1 MTRGEKLWLLAVSIA
16 LALVTTLPFLL
27 AYERQGTDLRFTGS
41 LFAVEDGNSYI
52 AKMLRGA
59 EGDWLFRSPYTAV
72 EQAGVPAFL
81 GYLLLGKLA
90 SGKGSHEQLVALFQL
105 ARILAIPLMVFATY
119 RFVSRFVVEVRW
131 RRWATILAI
140 AGGGLGWLV
149 LLSGSSSWLGSQPLE
164 LYSPETFGFLAALTF
179 PHLLLARAFL
189 LLGLDA
195 YLESTARPRAAWS
208 AAGWLVLLTLMQPL
222 SVVAATAA
230 IGAHQLLLFGR
241 AAASHQKP
249 GILHSLRP
257 AAIALTA
264 PILLLGGYGLLLRR
278 DIFLQTWAAQNI
290 LKSPHPAHYLLA
302 YGLLLPFVFLG
313 LRGVWRQER
322 GDGLMLLG
330 WAVLLPVLAYAP
342 TVIQRRLPE
351 GGWVVLAI
359 LAAIGLGG
367 ARLSELGRWRLAGIT
382 LALSMVSPAL
392 LLFGAFRV
400 AAGGLTPA
408 FRPANQVTAFEWL
421 AKNAESGAVVL
432 TAFQTGNALPA
443 WAPDFVVIGHGP
455 ESAGLQTL
463 TPRVESYFADSGS
476 GTQAVA
482 LLQEFDVG
490 YVFVG
495 DAERALGF
503 DTAHLPP
510 NLTEVYSEG
519 EVAVYQVGMDPSEEG
534 CTPFTEV
541 SAPVTAANAFIR
553 VEVPAA
559 W

>member
-1 MTRGEKLWLLAVSIA
+1 MTRGEKLWSLAVSIV

-81 GYLLLGKLA
+81 GYVLLGKLA
-90 SGKGSHEQLVALFQL
+90 SGTGSHEQLVALFQL

-119 RFVSRFVVEVRW
+119 RFVSRFVLEVRW

-195 YLESTARPRAAWS
+195 YLESAARPRAAWS
-208 AAGWLVLLTLMQPL
+208 AAGWLVLLTVMQPL
-222 SVVAATAA
+222 SIGAATAA
-230 IGAHQLLLFGR
+230 IGAHQLLLFAR
-241 AAASHQKP
+241 AAARHQRP
-249 GILHSLRP
+249 GILHTMQP
-257 AAIALTA
+257 AAIALAA

-313 LRGVWRQER
+313 LRGAWRKER

-367 ARLSELGRWRLAGIT
+367 AHLSDSGRWRLAGIT

-408 FRPANQVTAFEWL
+408 FRPANQVAAFEWL
-421 AKNAESGAVVL
+421 AENAESGTVVL

-463 TPRVESYFADSGS
+463 RPRVESYFAD
-476 GTQAVA
+476 
-482 LLQEFDVG
+482 F
-490 YVFVG
+490 
-495 DAERALGF
+495 GF
-503 DTAHLPP
+503 RHA
-510 NLTEVYSEG
+510 
-519 EVAVYQVGMDPSEEG
+519 G
-534 CTPFTEV
+534 CCL
-541 SAPVTAANAFIR
+541 AAGIR
-553 VEVPAA
+553 CRLCLRR
-559 W
+559 